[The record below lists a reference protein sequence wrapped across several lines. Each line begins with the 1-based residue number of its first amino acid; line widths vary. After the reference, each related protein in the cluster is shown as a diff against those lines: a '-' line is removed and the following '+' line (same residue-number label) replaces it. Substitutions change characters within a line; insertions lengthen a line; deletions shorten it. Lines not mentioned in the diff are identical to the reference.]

1 MRKLLSLVA
10 STLCVAAF
18 SSGAYADHGKSPPPA
33 GAAPQAAAAPIIV
46 GPAAEGRRA
55 YLKFN
60 CYGCHGMGAAG
71 GGMGPNIVGKERD
84 DVSEKV
90 LQGES
95 GGMPS
100 YRGIV
105 TTVDINNMAAYLQ
118 SIGTAGEPKFN
129 DWWEPVPLK

>member
-1 MRKLLSLVA
+1 
-10 STLCVAAF
+10 
-18 SSGAYADHGKSPPPA
+18 
-33 GAAPQAAAAPIIV
+33 
-46 GPAAEGRRA
+46 
-55 YLKFN
+55 
-60 CYGCHGMGAAG
+60 
-71 GGMGPNIVGKERD
+71 MGPNIVGKESG

-100 YRGIV
+100 YLGIV

-118 SIGTAGEPKFN
+118 SIDTAGEPKFN